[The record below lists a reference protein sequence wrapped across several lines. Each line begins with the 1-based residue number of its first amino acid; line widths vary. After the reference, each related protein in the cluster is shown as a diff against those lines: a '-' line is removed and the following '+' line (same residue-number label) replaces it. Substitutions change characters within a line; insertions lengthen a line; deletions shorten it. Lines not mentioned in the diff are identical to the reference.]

1 MKKNIKR
8 LLETAAQTGVC
19 GTGKRYLNTQE
30 KDVHTLVKVIKGW
43 PEYFYEHSETIIDT
57 IRENMDQETRNHLE
71 FNNIF
76 VDYQGDAQINW
87 SDTGVYFIGN
97 SDVTVRMKPFVV
109 LKIYVFNQAKVTIHP
124 ADKAIINVEAWNNSQ
139 VIIHPEETAQAS
151 LYLYDQAQ
159 ATGAAKIEKKEY
171 KRNQVFNGRE
181 ETPPEKEGEN

>member
-1 MKKNIKR
+1 MKTNIKK

-19 GTGKRYLNTQE
+19 GTGKRYLDTHE

-57 IRENMDQETRNHLE
+57 IRENLDPETRSDLE

-76 VDYQGDAQINW
+76 IDYKGEVQIDW
-87 SDTGVYFIGN
+87 SDTGVYFMGN
-97 SDVTVRMKPFVV
+97 SDVTVRMKPFAV
-109 LKIYVFNQAKVTIHP
+109 LKIYVFNKAKVTIYP
-124 ADKAIINVEAWNNSQ
+124 AANAIIDIEAWNDSA

-159 ATGAAKIEKKEY
+159 GTGAAKIKNKEY
-171 KRNQVFNGRE
+171 VRGQVFNGRE
-181 ETPPEKEGEN
+181 ETPPE